1 MKECLLKKDSKT
13 DLEISVFQ
21 SIDDLHKN
29 HWDNVVQEKNIY
41 LSLGYLEA
49 IEKSLAQEIT
59 FRYLIF
65 YKEQKGQSVP
75 VAVAV
80 VQFLAFIDKDFKEQ
94 EQLCRVRTKV
104 KNSIIAS
111 SGIHVMSCGSPFA
124 CGENGFMF
132 TNALT
137 EKEAFKN
144 LARGLIK
151 IQKQEKK
158 TIKAPVLLLKE
169 FWPESTAASDVLKSD
184 GFKDFMIDVNMVM
197 KINKDWKIFDDYLF
211 SMVTK
216 FRTKAKSAFK
226 KSADIN
232 VIAFQVADIIANKKS
247 IEKLYRSVVEKSSF
261 TFGALNGEAFVLL
274 KDNLKDNFIIKGYFL
289 KNELVGFSTAV
300 ISNAFADANY
310 VGIDY
315 SLNQE
320 YALYQRMLYD
330 YVELAI
336 NAKCKELRFGRTAEE
351 IKSTVGAEPVNMKLY
366 IRHQSSIKNSLLKPV
381 FGSITP
387 SPFEQRNPFK
397 TDYQKIAL
405 K

>member
-13 DLEISVFQ
+13 DLEIFVFQ
-21 SIDDLHKN
+21 SIDDINKN
-29 HWDNVVQEKNIY
+29 HWEKVVEGKNIY

-49 IEKSLAQEIT
+49 IEKSLSKEIT

-65 YKEQKGQSVP
+65 YNEQSLP
-75 VAVAV
+75 VAIAV
-80 VQFLAFIDKDFKEQ
+80 VQFLPFVDKDFKDE
-94 EQLCRVRTKV
+94 EQLCLVRNKI
-104 KNSIIAS
+104 KSSILAS
-111 SGIHVMSCGSPFA
+111 SGIQVMSCGSPFA

-132 TNALT
+132 TKAIS

-151 IQKQEKK
+151 VQKQEKEK
-158 TIKAPVLLLKE
+158 IKAPVLLLKE
-169 FWPESTAASDVLKSD
+169 FWPESINTTDALKSA

-197 KINKDWKIFDDYLF
+197 KIPGDWKIFEDYLF

-216 FRTKAKSAFK
+216 FRTKAKAAFK
-226 KSADIN
+226 KSSDIK
-232 VIAFQVADIIANKKS
+232 VVDFQVQDVIENKKS
-247 IEKLYRSVVEKSSF
+247 IEILYKSVVEKSAF
-261 TFGALNGEAFVLL
+261 TFGALNGDAFVFL
-274 KDNLKDNFIIKGYFL
+274 KENLKDNFIIQGYFL
-289 KNELVGFSTAV
+289 KDELVGFS
-300 ISNAFADANY
+300 SAFIFNDIVDANY
-310 VGIDY
+310 VGINY

-320 YALYQRMLYD
+320 HAIYQRMLYD

-336 NAKCKELRFGRTAEE
+336 NSKCKELRFGRTAEE

-387 SPFEQRNPFK
+387 SSFELRNPFK
-397 TDYQKIAL
+397 AEYQKV